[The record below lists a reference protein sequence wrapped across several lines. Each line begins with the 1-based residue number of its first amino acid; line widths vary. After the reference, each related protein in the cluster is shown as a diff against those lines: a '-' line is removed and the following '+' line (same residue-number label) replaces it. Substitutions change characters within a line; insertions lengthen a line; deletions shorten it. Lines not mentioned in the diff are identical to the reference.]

1 MASPLNPALKGLSR
15 GKQFLDKQIGDR
27 FVNYFENQGQLGI
40 ADFLDPT
47 KDRDKKGG
55 IVKMDESGKYFYD
68 PSKEGLDKKF
78 GYDLPQNLIKNY
90 IPGQMMMGS
99 EQVKAEQMDKM
110 NGRSFDNGD
119 VSQGSQEQDQSVML
133 NKQAAANQFLAD
145 ASRKLKNTRGET
157 TYDGRPLV
165 EGPKGDLVDPNFL
178 KLIQGRPDLYEKYMA
193 GEDIFGDAP
202 EMKNPYMGT

>member
-47 KDRDKKGG
+47 KERDKKGG

-90 IPGQMMMGS
+90 FPSQMMMGS

-202 EMKNPYMGT
+202 EMKNPYIGT

>member
-1 MASPLNPALKGLSR
+1 MAEKFQGLTRGQNFLN
-15 GKQFLDKQIGDR
+15 KQVDR
-27 FVNYFENQGQLGI
+27 LANYFAENQMPGV
-40 ADFLDPT
+40 ADFIDPT

-90 IPGQMMMGS
+90 FPSQMMMGS
-99 EQVKAEQMDKM
+99 EQVKAGQMDKM

-202 EMKNPYMGT
+202 EMKNPYIGT

>member
-1 MASPLNPALKGLSR
+1 
-15 GKQFLDKQIGDR
+15 
-27 FVNYFENQGQLGI
+27 
-40 ADFLDPT
+40 
-47 KDRDKKGG
+47 
-55 IVKMDESGKYFYD
+55 
-68 PSKEGLDKKF
+68 
-78 GYDLPQNLIKNY
+78 
-90 IPGQMMMGS
+90 MMMGS

-165 EGPKGDLVDPNFL
+165 EGPKGDLVDPNFI
-178 KLIQGRPDLYEKYMA
+178 KFFESEVM
-193 GEDIFGDAP
+193 
-202 EMKNPYMGT
+202 

>member
-1 MASPLNPALKGLSR
+1 M
-15 GKQFLDKQIGDR
+15 
-27 FVNYFENQGQLGI
+27 
-40 ADFLDPT
+40 
-47 KDRDKKGG
+47 
-55 IVKMDESGKYFYD
+55 
-68 PSKEGLDKKF
+68 
-78 GYDLPQNLIKNY
+78 YDLPQKVLEKSFLNKNQFSDVLGTG
-90 IPGQMMMGS
+90 IMTGIGS
-99 EQVKAEQMDKM
+99 EQLKAGQMDKM

>member
-1 MASPLNPALKGLSR
+1 MAEKFEGLTRGQNFLN
-15 GKQFLDKQIGDR
+15 KQVDR
-27 FVNYFENQGQLGI
+27 LANYFAENQMPGV
-40 ADFLDPT
+40 ADFIDPT

-55 IVKMDESGKYFYD
+55 IVKMDESGKYFYE
-68 PSKEGLDKKF
+68 PSKDGLDKKF
-78 GYDLPQNLIKNY
+78 GYDLPQNLLKNT
-90 IPGQMMMGS
+90 IPGQIMMGS
-99 EQVKAEQMDKM
+99 EQIKAGQMDKM
-110 NGRSFDNGD
+110 NGRNFDNGD

-145 ASRKLKNTRGET
+145 ATRQIKNTRGET

-193 GEDIFGDAP
+193 GEDIFGGAP

>member
-90 IPGQMMMGS
+90 FPSQMMMGS